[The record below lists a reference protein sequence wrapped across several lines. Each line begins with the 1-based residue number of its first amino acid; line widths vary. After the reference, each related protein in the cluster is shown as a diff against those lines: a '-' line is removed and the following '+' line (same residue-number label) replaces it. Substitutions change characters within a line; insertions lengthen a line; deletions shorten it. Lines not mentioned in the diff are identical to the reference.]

1 MKTYVV
7 NFFAGPGAG
16 KSTLSSHL
24 FAELKWMGYKAELA
38 LEFAKELVW
47 EESYTPLDNQIYLF
61 GNQLQRIRRLQG
73 KVDFV
78 ITDSPLPLSAI
89 FDKSGSKNFYN
100 LIFEVFRSFDNV
112 NFFVKRV
119 KKYEQAGRI
128 HTNGES
134 LAIDKQVKDV
144 LDVEGIN
151 YTTIV
156 GTPHVVPSLISI
168 MKQRIGGLYDGI

>member
-1 MKTYVV
+1 
-7 NFFAGPGAG
+7 
-16 KSTLSSHL
+16 
-24 FAELKWMGYKAELA
+24 MGYKAELA

-47 EESYTPLDNQIYLF
+47 EESYAPLDNQIYLF

-73 KVDFV
+73 KVDFI

-119 KKYEQAGRI
+119 KNMSR
-128 HTNGES
+128 
-134 LAIDKQVKDV
+134 LAVFTQTANR
-144 LDVEGIN
+144 LR
-151 YTTIV
+151 
-156 GTPHVVPSLISI
+156 LISRSKMFLTQRGLI
-168 MKQRIGGLYDGI
+168 MPPL